1 MTTLLEFKQ
10 SIQNLYIRYEAYI
23 NPAGKFVLALIAL
36 LFIRVELGY
45 RTALNHPVI
54 MLMAALLCGIMPASF
69 IPVVCAAF
77 IVGHILSVSV
87 ECALIALILFLL
99 MFLLYFRFSPKDTLA
114 VVLTPM
120 CFMVGIPYVVPIILG
135 LSGNPGSIFSMAFGV
150 VVTYVI
156 RYVSEN
162 AMALSNAPSVSGLQS
177 VEETPNRF
185 QSIMSGIMGDRRMI
199 VVIVAF
205 AITLLVVYV
214 IRRSKMDHS
223 WSVAIIAGGIVCLIA
238 LLTGELLFDTG
249 ISFVGAIVGTVI
261 SVLLAKCFQ
270 FFRFHLDYARTEN
283 VQFEDDEYYYYVK
296 AVPKITMP
304 AVERKVKQI
313 NRATVKSENATD

>member
-10 SIQNLYIRYEAYI
+10 SIQNLYIRYEMYLK
-23 NPAGKFVLALIAL
+23 PAGKFLLALVSL

-45 RTALNHPVI
+45 RAALNHPII
-54 MLMAALLCGIMPASF
+54 MLMAALLCAIMPGGF

-77 IVGHILSVSV
+77 IIGHILSVST

-99 MFLLYFRFSPKDTLA
+99 MFLLYFRFSPRDTLA

-120 CFMVGIPYVVPIILG
+120 CFMVGIPYVIPIVLG
-135 LSGNPGSIFSMAFGV
+135 LVGNPGSIFSMAFGV

-156 RYVSEN
+156 RYVSDN
-162 AMALSNAPSVSGLQS
+162 AMSLSNAPSISGLQS

-185 QSIMSGIMGDRRMI
+185 QSILSGIMGDKKMI
-199 VVIVAF
+199 VVIAAF
-205 AITLLVVYV
+205 AITLLVVYF
-214 IRRSKMDHS
+214 IRRSKADHG
-223 WSVAIIAGGIVCLIA
+223 WSIAIVAGGIVCLIA
-238 LLTGELLFDTG
+238 LLTGELIYDTG
-249 ISFVGAIVGTVI
+249 ISFVGAIIGTIVSMLI
-261 SVLLAKCFQ
+261 AKCFQ

-304 AVERKVKQI
+304 AMERKVKKI
-313 NRATVKSENATD
+313 NRATVTSEDATD